1 MSEIPQVGKLCFKVD
16 DITIIASISS
26 FPTVMGERVALKIYK
41 PPEELETLINDKSK
55 IPLIKNEL
63 NNPGIILVCGAP
75 LSGKTHVIYSLLN
88 SISDL
93 NKNIM
98 TIESIT
104 KYDLAKVHQC
114 ELNESISFN
123 LDKALRF
130 IEFQSPDILYIE
142 GMMSNFDYISGL
154 VFSEKTV
161 ITEFLAE
168 NMSDLRKK
176 MTYSGIETFKSLIS
190 CMIFIHS
197 KDSIEIFDKKTI
209 QKYLS

>member
-1 MSEIPQVGKLCFKVD
+1 
-16 DITIIASISS
+16 
-26 FPTVMGERVALKIYK
+26 
-41 PPEELETLINDKSK
+41 
-55 IPLIKNEL
+55 
-63 NNPGIILVCGAP
+63 
-75 LSGKTHVIYSLLN
+75 
-88 SISDL
+88 
-93 NKNIM
+93 
-98 TIESIT
+98 
-104 KYDLAKVHQC
+104 
-114 ELNESISFN
+114 
-123 LDKALRF
+123 
-130 IEFQSPDILYIE
+130 
-142 GMMSNFDYISGL
+142 MSNFDYISGL